1 MKMMAMAALFAA
13 VLQSGGLTMRSIDQ
27 GQESRIDVS
36 KQVSA
41 RTVDEWDALWK
52 QHAAGR
58 ARPAVDFDK
67 EVIAAVFLGSR
78 PSAGYSVRIV
88 RVRQE
93 GAALVVSY
101 TETRPAPDA
110 LTAQVLTSPYQI
122 VAIPK
127 GSTTDVKFERVN

>member
-1 MKMMAMAALFAA
+1 MKVAIAALLVA
-13 VLQSGGLTMRSIDQ
+13 VLQSGGPTMRPIDQ

-41 RTVDEWDALWK
+41 RNVDEWDALWK
-52 QHAAGR
+52 QHGAGR
-58 ARPAVDFDK
+58 PRPAVDFNK

-78 PSAGYSVRIV
+78 PSAGYGVRIV
-88 RVRQE
+88 RVREE
-93 GAALVVSY
+93 GATLVVSY

-127 GSTTDVKFERVN
+127 GSTTEVKFERVN

>member
-1 MKMMAMAALFAA
+1 MRMAIAALLVA
-13 VLQSGGLTMRSIDQ
+13 VLQASLPMRSLDQ
-27 GQESRIDVS
+27 GQESGIEAA

-41 RTVDEWDALWK
+41 RSALEWDALWK

-58 ARPAVDFDK
+58 ARPAVDFNK

-127 GSTTDVKFERVN
+127 GSTTEVKFERVN